1 MHDPSL
7 PQGERGY
14 ELLLEHCTSLT
25 QVAAPRT
32 PAFRRL
38 EEAVGGDLARLLV
51 VALAKRERT
60 RVAA

>member
-1 MHDPSL
+1 MQDPSL

-25 QVAAPRT
+25 HVAAART

-51 VALAKRERT
+51 VALAQRQRE

>member
-1 MHDPSL
+1 MHEPSL

-25 QVAAPRT
+25 PIATPRT

-51 VALAKRERT
+51 VALAT
-60 RVAA
+60 RQDEQVPA